1 MVWIFFC
8 RARASSSAFVGQKNV
23 INQTV
28 NTITD
33 NYTFVV
39 YIYDYGR
46 ENRYRHS
53 RSIINVLEQMPIL

>member
-39 YIYDYGR
+39 YIYMIMAEKTGIDTPD
-46 ENRYRHS
+46 
-53 RSIINVLEQMPIL
+53 L

>member
-28 NTITD
+28 NAIKIITHLLC
-33 NYTFVV
+33 V
-39 YIYDYGR
+39 YIYIYMIMAEKTGIDTPD
-46 ENRYRHS
+46 
-53 RSIINVLEQMPIL
+53 L